1 MTNIAWQL
9 HRAADEYPDKVAI
22 VGPEERK
29 YTYREFDRAASRIAN
44 MLREEY
50 GVTEDDVVAGIMPNS
65 FWSVAFMFGVMK
77 AGAVFTLENYTLKE
91 TVIRGNLDNADVR
104 VVIANEDVFEGVARF
119 ESVESVTQTASYSS
133 GDSSGFLDA
142 VRDHSPET
150 EIVPRRREHLAGLN
164 YTSGTTGPPKAVKL
178 THGTLSSSVRATVHA
193 YHDLT
198 PEDRNVLFL
207 PMYHTGGISSALY
220 ATWSR
225 GMLVVADGW
234 DVDNIVHLVE
244 EYDPTWFYYI
254 VPTMIRD
261 LMNHD
266 RWDDLDMEGIKMQV
280 AGSPGPSEMFE
291 TMFDALRSKGAR
303 PSVSYGMTETMP
315 MGVTIAPIAQDEDL
329 DAPVDSAGR
338 PARELGEVKIVG
350 LHTGEEI
357 TDPGEEGEVYFRG
370 DNLTPGYLN
379 EPERTAEAIDED
391 GWFHTDD
398 LGYFDEDGYLYISG
412 RADDMIISGGE
423 KLSLAELDDALL
435 KHDSVGDAGT
445 VGVAHERFGAAP
457 AAFVVPKDD
466 SMTEAEL
473 RDVLDEYMLEE
484 LARWKRPR
492 LYVRTD
498 EIPRTHSKKTKIAP
512 ELESRLEGITLPDAK
527 RVSTLG
533 GLRNQ

>member
-9 HRAADEYPDKVAI
+9 DRAATQFPDKVAI
-22 VGPEERK
+22 VAPDESK
-29 YTYREFDRAASRIAN
+29 FTYREFNQLSNRIGN
-44 MLREEY
+44 LLREKY

-65 FWSVAFMFGVMK
+65 FWSVAFMLGVMK
-77 AGAVFTLENYTLKE
+77 VGAVFTLENYTLKDD
-91 TVIRGNLDNADVR
+91 TIQGNVENADVR
-104 VVIANEDVFEGVARF
+104 VVIADEDVFDGMERL
-119 ESVESVTQTASYSS
+119 ESVDSVTHTASYSG
-133 GDSSGFLDA
+133 GDGSGFLNA
-142 VRDHSPET
+142 VWDHSPELS
-150 EIVPRRREHLAGLN
+150 IVPRRREQLAGLN

-178 THGTLSSSVRATVHA
+178 THGTLTSSVRATVFA

-198 PEDRNVLFL
+198 PDDRSILFL

-220 ATWSR
+220 ALWSR
-225 GMLVVADGW
+225 GMLVIAGGW
-234 DVDNIVHLVE
+234 DVDNIVRLVE
-244 EYDPTWFYYI
+244 KYDPNWFYYI

-261 LMNHD
+261 LMNHE
-266 RWDDLDMEGIKMQV
+266 RWDDLDMDGIKMQV

-291 TMFDALRSKGAR
+291 TMFEALRSRGAR

-329 DAPVDSAGR
+329 KAPVDSAGR
-338 PARELGEVKIVG
+338 PARELGEVKLVG

-357 TDPGEEGEVYFRG
+357 TKPGEEGEVYFRG

-398 LGYFDEDGYLYISG
+398 LGYFDEQGYLYISG

-435 KHDSVGDAGT
+435 QHEVVEDAGT
-445 VGVAHERFGAAP
+445 VGVDHERFGKVP
-457 AAFVVPKDD
+457 VAFVVPKDD
-466 SMTEAEL
+466 SMTETEL
-473 RDVLDEYMLEE
+473 RGILNEYLLET

-492 LYVRTD
+492 LYAIVD
-498 EIPRTHSKKTKIAP
+498 EIPRTHSKKTKIKP
-512 ELESRLEGITLPDAK
+512 ELELKVEDITLDDSE
-527 RVSTLG
+527 RVRTLSQI
-533 GLRNQ
+533 RDK

>member
-9 HRAADEYPDKVAI
+9 VRAATEHPEKVAI
-22 VGPEERK
+22 VAPDESE
-29 YTYREFDRAASRIAN
+29 YTYREFDQISNRIGN
-44 MLREEY
+44 LLREEH

-65 FWSVAFMFGVMK
+65 FWSVAFMLGVMK
-77 AGAVFTLENYTLKE
+77 AGAVFTLENYTLKDD
-91 TVIRGNLDNADVR
+91 TIRGNIDNADVR
-104 VVIANEDVFEGVARF
+104 VVIADNDVFDGVDRF
-119 ESVESVTQTASYSS
+119 ESVDSVVHTRSYSGS
-133 GDSSGFLDA
+133 EGSGFLDT
-142 VRDHSPET
+142 VWDHSPELS
-150 EIVPRRREHLAGLN
+150 IVPRRREQLAGLN
-164 YTSGTTGPPKAVKL
+164 YTSGTTGRPKAVKL
-178 THGTLSSSVRATVHA
+178 THGTLTSSVRATVYA

-198 PEDRNVLFL
+198 PDDRSLLFL

-220 ATWSR
+220 ATWSQ
-225 GMLVVADGW
+225 GMLIVAGGW
-234 DVDNIVHLVE
+234 DVDNIVRLVE

-261 LMNHD
+261 LMNHE
-266 RWDDLDMEGIKMQV
+266 RWEDLDMDGIKMQV

-329 DAPVDSAGR
+329 EAPVDSAGR
-338 PARELGEVKIVG
+338 PARELGEVKLVG

-357 TDPGEEGEVYFRG
+357 TEPGEEGEVYFRG

-379 EPERTAEAIDED
+379 DPARTAEAIDED

-398 LGYFDEDGYLYISG
+398 LGYFDENGYLYISG

-435 KHDSVGDAGT
+435 HHEVIEDAGT
-445 VGVAHERFGAAP
+445 VGVSHKRFGEVP
-457 AAFVVPKDD
+457 AAFVVPKDQ
-466 SMTEAEL
+466 SLTEADL
-473 RDVLDEYMLEE
+473 RDILDEYMLET

-492 LYVRTD
+492 LYAIVD
-498 EIPRTHSKKTKIAP
+498 EIPRTHSKKTKIKP
-512 ELESRLEGITLPDAK
+512 ELESKVDGITLDDEE
-527 RVSTLG
+527 RVRTLSEV
-533 GLRNQ
+533 RNQ